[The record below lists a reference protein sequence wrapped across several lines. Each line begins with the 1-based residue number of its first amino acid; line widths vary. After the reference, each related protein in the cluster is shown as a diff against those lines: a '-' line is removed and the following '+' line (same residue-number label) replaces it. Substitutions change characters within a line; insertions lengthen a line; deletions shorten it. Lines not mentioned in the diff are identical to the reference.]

1 MPRLNENILGFDST
15 QSVSELL
22 KATRSIKPDYIVLKL
37 SQASP
42 QRADFFVFT
51 GQYLRQTMLEEVS
64 VLKRGSPLA
73 NFLPLLTSESA
84 APQLNSIHVL
94 DSWNELYNDGP
105 WPCAFYPVSISL
117 SHALGVWEANADDMV
132 GSTPSITALEV
143 KTINDDA
150 PNSDPELDEKFDFS
164 TLTPPTPRGP
174 VSTFKE
180 VMGGFFGS
188 DSKKKASTKPADLIS
203 LEEVLAEEE
212 QVDKEWAELT
222 EEELRDELFGLTEEG
237 EPEEELAEP
246 EVDIAVDE
254 VESLLQQHT
263 LFPNIEVSNL
273 HPIIEESVH
282 VTVSLQAEQVREIT
296 GLVSFPDVGDED
308 YTYEIKV
315 HLLCGDES
323 QWAVLEYSQG
333 KGMLK
338 CAEFQLA
345 MPDMPLD
352 LSGNYPERHKLPLRV
367 NFYFQNRWCG
377 EGERYLDLR
386 LYEQVKPLQRIP
398 PPPQDAWRQ
407 LIKLE
412 PASKPPDLLVRIS
425 HKPGTTSYHWSCLS
439 PHMAFNQ
446 VYNTIMTLPSS
457 SQVFVNSL
465 FEPFAT
471 VELND
476 HQSTTLKGICEEI
489 YDSAP
494 EVFKQAF
501 WQLSEAAQNASFE
514 FKSIL
519 FISDEPYIP
528 WELMRVTDPQL
539 QADAGILATTH
550 SIGRWMANSS
560 NYLTQNISVDQF
572 AVSGSDY
579 VDQQLIPNLP
589 WVSKEL
595 EQLSERYQAQR
606 VPLTSDGVM
615 DFLQNGSAQALH
627 FACHGS
633 MSVKTPY
640 KSRLLME
647 DHPQSITPPNISS
660 YEVETGLGAQHPLVF
675 LNACQAGAT
684 ANGLSLVSG
693 FPAAFLKAGASAV
706 ICPLWTVDDEQ
717 AHLISQLF
725 YEAVFEQPGIT
736 LGEIMQRI
744 HQRWESE
751 QQLTYLAYVLYGDPQ
766 TRVEF
771 LPEIQ
776 R

>member
-22 KATRSIKPDYIVLKL
+22 KAMRSMKPDYVVVRL
-37 SQASP
+37 SQIS
-42 QRADFFVFT
+42 ADAPEFFVFPSE
-51 GQYLRQTMLEEVS
+51 YLHKTVLS
-64 VLKRGSPLA
+64 DISILKRGLPLA
-73 NFLPLLTSESA
+73 SFLPHLTSESA
-84 APQLNSIHVL
+84 APQLKREHLLN
-94 DSWNELYNDGP
+94 SWNELYEDGP
-105 WPCAFYPVSISL
+105 WPCAFYPVSTTL
-117 SHALGVWEANADDMV
+117 SHALGVWEADQSDMSIPAAPAAISETEITDDEV
-132 GSTPSITALEV
+132 SI
-143 KTINDDA
+143 
-150 PNSDPELDEKFDFS
+150 DEEFDFS
-164 TLTPPTPRGP
+164 TLTPSTSRGP
-174 VSTFKE
+174 MSTFKD
-180 VMGGFFGS
+180 VVGGFFGS
-188 DSKKKASTKPADLIS
+188 DADKKNSAKPEPIDMS
-203 LEEVLAEEE
+203 VFDEDFVDVEEEVLTEHEAE
-212 QVDKEWAELT
+212 VAI
-222 EEELRDELFGLTEEG
+222 DETG
-237 EPEEELAEP
+237 
-246 EVDIAVDE
+246 
-254 VESLLQQHT
+254 SLLQHHT
-263 LFPNIEVSNL
+263 LFPNIEASNL
-273 HPIIEESVH
+273 HPLIEESVY
-282 VTVSLQAEQVREIT
+282 VSVSLQAEQVREVT
-296 GLVSFPDVGDED
+296 GVVSFPDVGDED
-308 YTYEIKV
+308 HIYEIKV

-323 QWAVLEYSQG
+323 QWDVLEYSQSE
-333 KGMLK
+333 GMLK
-338 CAEFQLA
+338 HAEFQLT

-352 LSGNYPERHKLPLRV
+352 FSGNYPERHKLPLRV
-367 NFYFQNRWCG
+367 NFYFQSRWCG

-386 LYEQVKPLQRIP
+386 LYEQVEPLHRIP
-398 PPPQDAWRQ
+398 PPPQSEWRK

-412 PASKPPDLLVRIS
+412 AVSEPPDLLVRIS

-439 PHMAFNQ
+439 PHMEFDQTHKA
-446 VYNTIMTLPSS
+446 TMTLAGSP
-457 SQVFVNSL
+457 QAFVNNL

-471 VELND
+471 IELND

-501 WQLSEAAQNASFE
+501 WQLSEAAENAPFE

-519 FISDEPYIP
+519 FISDEPYVP

-539 QADAGILATTH
+539 QTDAGILATTH
-550 SIGRWMANSS
+550 SVGRWMANSS
-560 NYLTQNISVDQF
+560 NYLTQTISIEQF

-579 VDQQLIPNLP
+579 VDQRLIPNLP
-589 WVSKEL
+589 WVNKEL
-595 EQLSERYQAQR
+595 DQLSERYQAEMI
-606 VPLTSDGVM
+606 PLTSYAVM

-640 KSRLLME
+640 KSALLME
-647 DHPQSITPPNISS
+647 DHPRSITPPNVSS

-675 LNACQAGAT
+675 LNACQSGAT

-717 AHLISQLF
+717 ANLVSQLF
-725 YEAVFEQPGIT
+725 YEAAFEQPGIT
-736 LGEIMQRI
+736 LGEIMQSI
-744 HQRWESE
+744 HKRWESE